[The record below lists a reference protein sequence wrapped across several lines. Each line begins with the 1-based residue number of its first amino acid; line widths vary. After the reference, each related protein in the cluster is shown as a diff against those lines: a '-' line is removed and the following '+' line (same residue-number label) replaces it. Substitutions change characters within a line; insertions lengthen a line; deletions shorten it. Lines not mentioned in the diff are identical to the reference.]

1 MKKVILSALAI
12 CAFGFA
18 NAQDKGSDS
27 GMRFGVKGGVQFTNF
42 TGDGEWNGKTGFY
55 VGGLVDFT
63 VGENFHVQPELLYS
77 MEGAEQDFE
86 GETFDYGVS
95 YLRIPI
101 MAKYYIMEGLN
112 LQAGP
117 EIAFKV
123 GTAEDYADESIKSM
137 DFGIGVGAG
146 YELTNGLMFD
156 LRYNLGLSNIAEEV
170 DGESPDVKNTGI
182 QLGLGYRF

>member
-1 MKKVILSALAI
+1 MKKVFLTALAI

-27 GMRFGVKGGVQFTNF
+27 SMKFGVKAGLNMTNF
-42 TGDGEWNGKTGFY
+42 AGDAETDGKTGFY
-55 VGGLVDFT
+55 VGGLVDFA
-63 VGENFHVQPELLYS
+63 VAENFHVQPELLYS
-77 MEGAEQDFE
+77 MEGADD
-86 GETFDYGVS
+86 DYGVS
-95 YLRIPI
+95 YLRIPV

-123 GTAEDYADESIKSM
+123 GADDLVDEQIKSM
-137 DFGIGVGAG
+137 DFGLGIGAG

-156 LRYNLGLSNIAEEV
+156 LRYNLGLANVS
-170 DGESPDVKNTGI
+170 ESDEIDVTTTGFQI
-182 QLGLGYRF
+182 GLGYRF